1 VEQAGKYFLSAAAEQ
16 LPLNQLAHLGIIDVP
31 FDRTFNPGAV
41 VTRQELV
48 QTAARTAKPA
58 LRIHNAPV
66 VTAVPQKY
74 TYQRLTADVHALAA
88 AYPDLIS
95 LVEIGQSVE
104 GRAIYALR
112 LGHGTKEI
120 FLDAAIHASEWLT
133 TNLLMKMAEEY
144 ARHAQYDRPFG
155 PYHVAEILEEVS
167 LWFMPMLNPDGVT
180 LVLEG
185 PEAVQNSTFAKQLLQ
200 QANENSFSSWKA
212 NIRGVDLN
220 RQFPAFWSRLVNVQ
234 PRPAPSHFKGTK
246 PLSEPE
252 AQSLYD
258 FTLQRRPAMVI
269 SFHQQGEI
277 IYWYNRQSGA
287 RYNRDRQLARQL
299 AALTGYGAGQQLV
312 NGGKYMD
319 WAISELGI
327 PAFIIEVGTV
337 VGDLRQ
343 WERIWRQNRYVALE
357 AARLILALE

>member
-1 VEQAGKYFLSAAAEQ
+1 MC
-16 LPLNQLAHLGIIDVP
+16 I
-31 FDRTFNPGAV
+31 T
-41 VTRQELV
+41 
-48 QTAARTAKPA
+48 
-58 LRIHNAPV
+58 
-66 VTAVPQKY
+66 
-74 TYQRLTADVHALAA
+74 LAA

-287 RYNRDRQLARQL
+287 QYNRDRQLARQL

>member
-1 VEQAGKYFLSAAAEQ
+1 MPRQAFPSTPCTNRCSAGIIPPAGSQHTGAWSRKVFLSAAAEQ
-16 LPLNQLAHLGIIDVP
+16 LPLSQLAHLGIIDVP

-41 VTRQELV
+41 VTR
-48 QTAARTAKPA
+48 RNWCKPRPEPPNR

-200 QANENSFSSWKA
+200 KANETASQLES
-212 NIRGVDLN
+212 
-220 RQFPAFWSRLVNVQ
+220 QHSR
-234 PRPAPSHFKGTK
+234 R
-246 PLSEPE
+246 
-252 AQSLYD
+252 
-258 FTLQRRPAMVI
+258 
-269 SFHQQGEI
+269 
-277 IYWYNRQSGA
+277 
-287 RYNRDRQLARQL
+287 
-299 AALTGYGAGQQLV
+299 
-312 NGGKYMD
+312 
-319 WAISELGI
+319 
-327 PAFIIEVGTV
+327 
-337 VGDLRQ
+337 
-343 WERIWRQNRYVALE
+343 
-357 AARLILALE
+357 